1 MPYFLQQLLNGFH
14 SGALY
19 ALLAFGYV
27 LTNGVL
33 KRTNLAY
40 GPIFAFAGQVLI
52 LVAVFGWNV
61 LWLTLPATVALGIA
75 LAFLYAALIATV
87 LSRSVFIPLAASSP
101 NAIVVATL
109 GVALVLMELARI
121 AAETRDF
128 WLPPMLNHPVVLLSS
143 NGFIVTLTVIQIA
156 NCALAAAAVA
166 LAGLALSRSRLGR
179 AWRAV
184 SDDPRAAAMCGVDVR
199 GVFYAAVVSGAL
211 LAALAGSMAALYYG
225 NISFGS
231 GMVYGLKV
239 LFVTAAGSYRDP
251 TRAAVGA
258 ASFGIAESL
267 WSGYFPIEWRDAWM
281 FAFLVALLVLTR
293 TGKEDGRAAI

>member
-1 MPYFLQQLLNGFH
+1 MLYFLQQLLNGLH

-52 LVAVFGWNV
+52 IVAVFGWNV
-61 LWLTLPATVALGIA
+61 LWLTLPATVALGIL
-75 LAFLYAALIATV
+75 LAFLYAALTAS
-87 LSRSVFIPLAASSP
+87 LLARSVYIPLALSSP

-109 GVALVLMELARI
+109 GVAIVLMELARI
-121 AAETRDF
+121 AADTRDL
-128 WLPPMLNHPVVLLSS
+128 WLPPILAAPVMFLPS
-143 NGFIVTLTVIQIA
+143 GRFPVTLTVIQVID
-156 NCALAAAAVA
+156 CVLAVA
-166 LAGLALSRSRLGR
+166 VIVLAGSALSRSQFGR
-179 AWRAV
+179 SWRAV
-184 SDDPRAAAMCGVDVR
+184 SDDPAAAAMCGVDVR
-199 GVFYAAVVSGAL
+199 RVFQAAVVGGAL

-251 TRAAVGA
+251 SRAAAGA
-258 ASFGIAESL
+258 ACFGIAESL
-267 WSGYFPIEWRDAWM
+267 WTGYFPIEWRDAWM
-281 FAFLVALLVLTR
+281 FAFLAALLVLTR
-293 TGKEDGRAAI
+293 TGREDNRAAA

>member
-1 MPYFLQQLLNGFH
+1 MLYFLQQLLNGLH

-52 LVAVFGWNV
+52 IIAVFGWNV
-61 LWLTLPATVALGIA
+61 LWLTLPATVALGIL
-75 LAFLYAALIATV
+75 LAFLYAALTAS
-87 LSRSVFIPLAASSP
+87 LLARSVYIPLALSSP

-109 GVALVLMELARI
+109 GVAIVLMELARI
-121 AAETRDF
+121 AADTRDL
-128 WLPPMLNHPVVLLSS
+128 WLPPILAAPVMFLPS
-143 NGFIVTLTVIQIA
+143 GRFPVTLTVIQVVD
-156 NCALAAAAVA
+156 CVLAVA
-166 LAGLALSRSRLGR
+166 VIVLAGTALSRSQFGR
-179 AWRAV
+179 SWRAV
-184 SDDPRAAAMCGVDVR
+184 SDDPAAAAMCGVDVR
-199 GVFYAAVVSGAL
+199 RVFQAAVVGGAL

-251 TRAAVGA
+251 SRAAAGA
-258 ASFGIAESL
+258 ACFGIAESL
-267 WSGYFPIEWRDAWM
+267 WTGYFPIEWRDAWM
-281 FAFLVALLVLTR
+281 FAFLAALLVLTR
-293 TGKEDGRAAI
+293 TGREDDRATA